1 MSVLSFCIVINFII
15 VRLLC
20 LLQVCS
26 SIFNIWDE
34 FKDHLVSHTGV
45 KPNHCTV
52 CDMWFTHPKELKEH
66 LKDVHSIEDKSTED
80 LVATDSAA
88 TAAHTIATQ
97 HIEEGETVLLDDG
110 IQMEHVTVEPLHVV
124 EMEQTAT
131 VVVDEEGVAEM
142 CEEDVE
148 RLKQAGVEIQVVQV
162 TTPEIEVEGEM
173 VNVEE
178 VEQAVVV

>member
-1 MSVLSFCIVINFII
+1 M
-15 VRLLC
+15 
-20 LLQVCS
+20 CS

-66 LKDVHSIEDKSTED
+66 LKDIHSIEDKSTED
-80 LVATDSAA
+80 ATDSATTA
-88 TAAHTIATQ
+88 TLTIATE

-110 IQMEHVTVEPLHVV
+110 IQMEPVHLM

-162 TTPEIEVEGEM
+162 TTPDIEVEGEM
-173 VNVEE
+173 VNVG
-178 VEQAVVV
+178 EQAVVV